1 MNENPIRLLLVEDNA
16 AEARLMEIYLVED
29 IGGFELQWVERLA
42 AAEAFLKGEDRPVDG
57 VLLDLSLPDSYGL
70 ATFTRVQ
77 ALAPSLP
84 IIVLSGQ
91 DDDGIAE
98 EAVRSG
104 AQDYLVK
111 SQMDGRLL
119 ARSIRYAV
127 ERKRLELRLSEAGA
141 VLREARAQRV
151 LSALVQGLAHEVRN
165 PLFAIDL
172 NVSVLEKFSDAQHA
186 LQPFAAHIRHHVR
199 RLDGLMRDLME
210 LGKPLEAKDFVQED
224 LSALVI
230 KSARLLLDSM
240 PEARSRL
247 VVENPDV
254 AIPVVCVP
262 EKVTLALVHIFSN
275 ALEHSP
281 ADARVKAE
289 ILPQEDGGTV
299 RVSDAGPGIPEEMLD
314 RLFEPFVTSRQGRPG
329 LGLALVRHYI
339 ESHGGT
345 VSAMNRTPGGGAVF
359 TVSLPGKPSKPQSI
373 S

>member
-1 MNENPIRLLLVEDNA
+1 MNENPIRLLLVEDNP

-29 IGGFELQWVERLA
+29 TGGFELRWVERLA
-42 AAEAFLKGEDRPVDG
+42 AAEAILKGEDRPVDG

-70 ATFTRVQ
+70 ATFTRVH
-77 ALAPSLP
+77 ALAPSLA

-91 DDDGIAE
+91 DNDDVAE

-111 SQMDGRLL
+111 GQVDGRLL

-127 ERKRLELRLSEAGA
+127 ERKRLEQKLKEAEA
-141 VLREARAQRV
+141 VLQEARAQRA
-151 LSALVQGLAHEVRN
+151 LNALVQGLAHEVRN

-172 NVSVLEKFSDAQHA
+172 NVSALEKYSDEQSA

-210 LGKPLEAKDFVQED
+210 LGKPLEKKDFVQEE

-240 PEARSRL
+240 PEAQSRL

-254 AIPVVCVP
+254 AIPVICAP
-262 EKVTLALVHIFSN
+262 EKVTRAFVHLFSN

-281 ADARVKAE
+281 ADTCVKAE
-289 ILPQEDGGTV
+289 ILPQGDGGTV
-299 RVSDAGPGIPEEMLD
+299 RVSDAGPGIPEEILD
-314 RLFEPFVTSRQGRPG
+314 RLFEPFVTSHQGRPG

-345 VSAMNRTPGGGAVF
+345 ISAMNRTPGGGAVF
-359 TVSLPGKPSKPQSI
+359 TVSLPGKPPEAHSTS
-373 S
+373 